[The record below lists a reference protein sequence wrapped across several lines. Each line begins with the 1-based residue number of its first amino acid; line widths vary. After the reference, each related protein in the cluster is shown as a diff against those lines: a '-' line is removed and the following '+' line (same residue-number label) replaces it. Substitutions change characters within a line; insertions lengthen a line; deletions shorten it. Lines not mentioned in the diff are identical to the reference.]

1 MHPWC
6 QIPLPWPVS
15 IRSVRAVR
23 VVKWLAIGLVML
35 SLGALVTGG
44 WYYSDV
50 LRDDGLAVEQAHP
63 PDYLLEVMAVADG
76 TITLPR
82 TSETEQDGVW
92 GLEWPDG
99 YAQVGPLAELG
110 SSQVVRELR
119 PLSRPPEP
127 GQMVRLDGYAFPQ
140 DPETAFGLAYREV
153 AVVSD
158 QGRFPAWQVE
168 GTSDI
173 WAIFVHG
180 KGGER
185 REALRLIPTVA
196 QLGLPSLVISYRN
209 DPDAPPSGD
218 GLHRFGAT
226 EWMDVEAA
234 VEYARAE
241 GARGVVLIGYSMGGS
256 VVMSYLYRSP
266 MAALARAA
274 VLDAPVLDF
283 GATVDEEAERRGIP
297 PLLTNLAKAISSAR
311 FGVSWSA
318 LDLVGP
324 AEELQVPIL
333 LFHGTEDRTVFM
345 ETSEALADAR
355 PDLVSYV
362 PVVGAGHVESWN
374 VDPLAYE
381 SAVRDFLKR
390 SLNS

>member
-1 MHPWC
+1 M
-6 QIPLPWPVS
+6 
-15 IRSVRAVR
+15 RM
-23 VVKWLAIGLVML
+23 VKWLAIGLVML
-35 SLGALVTGG
+35 GLAALVGGG

-50 LRDDGLAVEQAHP
+50 LREDGLAVEQAHP
-63 PDYLLEVMAVADG
+63 PDYLLEVLAVADG

-99 YAQVGPLAELG
+99 YAQVGGVAQLG
-110 SSQVVRELR
+110 SSRVVRELR
-119 PLSRPPEP
+119 VLSMPPEP
-127 GQMVRLDGYAFPQ
+127 GQMVRLDGYAFPEN
-140 DPETAFGLAYREV
+140 PGTAFGLAYQEV

-158 QGRFPAWQVE
+158 EGPFPAWHVE

-173 WAIFVHG
+173 WAVFVHG
-180 KGGER
+180 KGAER

-209 DPDAPPSGD
+209 DPDAPPSAD
-218 GLHRFGAT
+218 GLHHFGVT
-226 EWMDVEAA
+226 EWMDLEAA
-234 VEYARAE
+234 VDYARAE
-241 GARGVVLIGYSMGGS
+241 GARGVVLVGYSMGGA
-256 VVMSYLYRSP
+256 VVMSYLYRAP
-266 MAALARAA
+266 TAPLARAA

-283 GATVDEEAERRGIP
+283 GATIDEEAERRGIP
-297 PLLTNLAKAISSAR
+297 PLLTNLAKAISAAR

-333 LFHGTEDRTVFM
+333 LFHGTEDRTVFI
-345 ETSEALADAR
+345 ETSEALAAAR

-362 PVVGAGHVESWN
+362 PVPEAGHVESWN
-374 VDPLAYE
+374 VDPLGYE

-390 SLNS
+390 SLDS